1 MDVRAPPSARCA
13 GLPARSGLLTLE
25 PDGAKRAKYMEF
37 IDIYAKL
44 SENDQGR
51 YRQLYPEEGAMAT
64 GFFQRVREEGIEQG
78 IEQGLAQGIE
88 QGLEQGR
95 AAGERAA
102 LARLLERRFGVLP
115 PEAAERLRQAPE
127 TVLQTWVDNVLDAK
141 TLDEVFRT
149 TPRGTAQAESP

>member
-1 MDVRAPPSARCA
+1 M
-13 GLPARSGLLTLE
+13 SGLLTLE

-51 YRQLYPEEGAMAT
+51 YRQLYPEEGDIVT
-64 GFFQRVREEGIEQG
+64 GFFQRVREEGLE
-78 IEQGLAQGIE
+78 QGIE
-88 QGLEQGR
+88 QGLEQGIEQGR
-95 AAGERAA
+95 AEGERAV
-102 LARLLERRFGVLP
+102 LARLLERRFGALP
-115 PEAAERLRQAPE
+115 PEVAEHLRQAPE

-149 TPRGTAQAESP
+149 APGTARVESP